1 MDPYSSLER
10 ASTSPDD
17 NNLRCKE
24 GEGGREEGKIEVICR
39 KRGRERKGEN
49 E

>member
-1 MDPYSSLER
+1 MEPYSSLER